1 MKFSKLPPPSLYFY
15 SADKLLYSMKP
26 RRIGDGLLFITIFGM
41 LLMFFYSLGAT
52 AQSSV
57 TDPVQVDKEI
67 HSTNVSENGS
77 QVIEFDMPGENG
89 CFKKKVWDPSTEKYL
104 ESPWNYTEEGT
115 LCQVELQDYYNDDV
129 STHDVAVS
137 YVSDQVDSTAVL
149 SMAGFTAILDFLTSG
164 FGLLALLIIFIL
176 LLPRIYRAMTVAGGG
191 Q

>member
-1 MKFSKLPPPSLYFY
+1 
-15 SADKLLYSMKP
+15 MKP

-52 AQSSV
+52 AQGSV

-67 HSTNVSENGS
+67 HSTNVSENGT
-77 QVIEFDMPGENG
+77 QVIEFDRPGNNG
-89 CFKKKVWDPSTEKYL
+89 CFNKKVWDPSTEKYL
-104 ESPWNYTEEGT
+104 EAPWNYTEEGS
-115 LCQVELQDYYNDDV
+115 LCQVELQDYYNDDI
-129 STHDVAVS
+129 SSHDVAVS
-137 YVSDQVDSTAVL
+137 YVSNQVDSTAVL

-176 LLPRIYRAMTVAGGG
+176 LLPRIYRAIKVGGG